1 MRATIATLHRESVFD
16 LRQLP
21 AWAWFGAWTYL
32 VLLTNGTLLLA
43 DSDTYWQISI
53 GQWIIDHGTMPRS
66 DVYSFTKFGE
76 YWISSSWLAQVVFAG
91 AYRIFG
97 WAGPVSISA
106 AAAAATFAFLTSIL
120 CRRMSAAYAV
130 AIAFVALLV
139 SVTHLFVRPHVLAL
153 PIMLIWAN
161 GLLSA
166 SERREAPSFWL
177 LPLLALWANLHG
189 GFVFGLV
196 LVGGFGLD
204 ALWNAGAERRWQLAP
219 RWLAFG
225 VGACAAC
232 CVTPYGWETLIASYR
247 ILDLGELLH
256 LIMEWKPTDFSTLSR
271 FELCILL
278 SIGGSLLYGLKLS
291 PPRIALVLGLLHMGL
306 SHVRNQELFVLLVPL
321 VLLTPVGDQFGLRV
335 SKVDNSRADNK
346 PNVTLAAALLL
357 LAIVCIGTLTSAA
370 RATLQPP
377 PRPSPVAAV
386 DVLKARHERR
396 VLAEPFFG
404 GYLIWRGV
412 PVFIDGRAELYGEE
426 FVVKFLNALSLKDVN
441 AFYDIL
447 KSYDIDAVLLNP
459 KTPASLLLD
468 HLDGWQRVYAD
479 ETAVLHV
486 RARN

>member
-1 MRATIATLHRESVFD
+1 
-16 LRQLP
+16 
-21 AWAWFGAWTYL
+21 
-32 VLLTNGTLLLA
+32 
-43 DSDTYWQISI
+43 
-53 GQWIIDHGTMPRS
+53 
-66 DVYSFTKFGE
+66 
-76 YWISSSWLAQVVFAG
+76 
-91 AYRIFG
+91 
-97 WAGPVSISA
+97 
-106 AAAAATFAFLTSIL
+106 
-120 CRRMSAAYAV
+120 MSAICAV

-139 SVTHLFVRPHVLAL
+139 SFTHLFVRPHVLVL
-153 PIMLIWAN
+153 PLMLVWAH
-161 GLLSA
+161 GLLAA

-204 ALWNAGAERRWQLAP
+204 ALWNASVEERWQLGL

-225 VGACAAC
+225 VCACVAC
-232 CVTPYGWETLIASYR
+232 CMTPYGWETLTASYR

-256 LIMEWKPTDFSTLSR
+256 LIMEWRPADFSTLSR
-271 FELCILL
+271 FELCILVL
-278 SIGGSLLYGLKLS
+278 TGGSLLYGVKLS

-306 SHVRNQELFVLLVPL
+306 SHVRNQEFFALLLPL
-321 VLLTPVGDQFGLRV
+321 VLLTPVADQFGLRASNAESRSTV
-335 SKVDNSRADNK
+335 S
-346 PNVTLAAALLL
+346 LASVLLL
-357 LAIVCIGTLTSAA
+357 VVIFGVGTLTSAF
-370 RATLQPP
+370 RANLLPP
-377 PRPSPVAAV
+377 AMPSPVAAV
-386 DVLKARHERR
+386 DVLQARHEKR
-396 VLAEPFFG
+396 VLAEAFFG
-404 GYLIWRGV
+404 GYLIWRGI

-459 KTPASLLLD
+459 TTPASLLLD